1 MFSSIELAH
10 VDNLNKVGLKNFE
23 RLVEEHGILS
33 IAGHSNA
40 HGYAHL
46 PDVATYHPVFKV
58 PAKTDAIKK
67 MEEAFKKK

>member
-33 IAGHSNA
+33 I
-40 HGYAHL
+40 
-46 PDVATYHPVFKV
+46 VATYHPVFKV
-58 PAKTDAIKK
+58 PAKTDAMDA
-67 MEEAFKKK
+67 MEKALSGEKSK